1 MRKRAGLVVL
11 LFCLP
16 NAGGAAAATDRALS
30 GLILDREGAGL
41 DDVRIFLSPFLRTS
55 FPGIE
60 PASGRAEAARPAPV
74 LVVRTGRDGAF
85 SVMVPSGRYRVA
97 AFKPGFDI
105 ALTEINVAARG
116 VLELRLLE
124 SRLPPQ
130 PGAGAGSTADLDWIL
145 RRPKDDVLR
154 ETVAG
159 IPGVPPGEP
168 PVAVAADG
176 PPSGGPARDP
186 LTARLMRLAAPV
198 DGELAWLLAA
208 RGPFDGEADGSPSG
222 RSASLALRGP
232 IGEAAAWSFDGTSG
246 RSSVGLDGA
255 EGARQ
260 GRRAERLAMSLDWRL
275 SPRDAL
281 RAGVE
286 YGTVRYA
293 VQPGDGAGEG
303 EAQHQTLVSLTSRW
317 DRSFED
323 DAALYVDGAY
333 LTTGLVAPVL
343 QATGET
349 LDASGGLRDSA
360 VRARAG
366 VLLNRR
372 GHALDFGL
380 RAAVY
385 RNDLRGHGI
394 VLGGPGATAVEPGE
408 SGEALLIYGRDDWRV
423 TGPCVVNVGLGY
435 HSNPERRIGY
445 LLPSVGLT
453 WEPEGSAGMRVRSI
467 LLMRLDDPLAG
478 ELDPETTTGTDPAA
492 GRLGYLLGVE
502 GLLPGAT
509 AVAATISY
517 LPHSDA
523 DRFGTDAAPG
533 AVPGGGTAPAAEPP
547 AGDPLVL
554 TDGAAGRHELALE
567 MRRSFGEL
575 HGRLTGSVGRV
586 SGNLAPA
593 LFEAPA
599 QVLLPGEARYYLT
612 RIQALYGPTETEVR
626 VDVRRVTGEAGG
638 PGGAAPLDYRQF
650 DLVVAQ
656 DLPWGMLPSARLRL
670 LMAYQGLTYASDS
683 STAAA
688 PVPVNTSRLTGGV
701 AIRF

>member
-16 NAGGAAAATDRALS
+16 IAGGSAAAADRALS
-30 GLILDREGAGL
+30 GMVLDREGTGL
-41 DDVRIFLSPFLRTS
+41 DEVSVFLSPFLRTS
-55 FPGIE
+55 LPGIE
-60 PASGRAEAARPAPV
+60 LASGRAAPAIPAPI
-74 LVVRTGRDGAF
+74 LVVRTGQDGAF

-116 VLELRLLE
+116 VLELRLRE
-124 SRLPPQ
+124 SRATLRPDAGDG
-130 PGAGAGSTADLDWIL
+130 GAPDLDWIL

-154 ETVAG
+154 EMAAEVPGAPPGETPVAAAESG
-159 IPGVPPGEP
+159 PPPGVPTRHRL
-168 PVAVAADG
+168 A
-176 PPSGGPARDP
+176 
-186 LTARLMRLAAPV
+186 ARLLRLAAPV
-198 DGELAWLLAA
+198 DGELAWLLDT

-222 RSASLALRGP
+222 RTASLALRGP

-255 EGARQ
+255 EGGWQ
-260 GRRAERLAMSLDWRL
+260 GRRSERLAMSLDWRL

-293 VQPGDGAGEG
+293 VEPGGIAEEG
-303 EAQHQTLVSLTSRW
+303 EAQQQTLVSLTSRW

-323 DAALYVDGAY
+323 GAALYVDGAW

-349 LDASGGLRDSA
+349 VDASGGLRDSA

-366 VLLNRR
+366 VLLTRQD
-372 GHALDFGL
+372 HALDFGL

-385 RNDLRGHGI
+385 RNDLRGRGI

-408 SGEALLIYGRDDWRV
+408 SGGALLIYGRDDWRV

-435 HSNPERRIGY
+435 HSNPARQVGY

-453 WEPEGSAGMRVRSI
+453 WEPDGPAGMRLRSI
-467 LLMRLDDPLAG
+467 LLMRLNDPLAG
-478 ELDPETTTGTDPAA
+478 DLEPATTAGTHAA

-517 LPHSDA
+517 LPLSDA
-523 DRFGTDAAPG
+523 DRFDRDDGPG
-533 AVPGGGTAPAAEPP
+533 SVPGGGPAPAAESL

-567 MRRSFGEL
+567 MRRSFGGL
-575 HGRLTGSVGRV
+575 HGRLSGSVGRV

-612 RIQALYGPTETEVR
+612 RLQALYGPTETEVR
-626 VDVRRVTGEAGG
+626 VDVRRVTGEAEG
-638 PGGAAPLDYRQF
+638 PGGIAPLDYRQL

-656 DLPWGMLPSARLRL
+656 DLPWAMLPSARLRL
-670 LMAYQGLTYASDS
+670 LMAYQGLAYASDS

-688 PVPVNTSRLTGGV
+688 SGPVNTSRLTGGV